1 MRVVNH
7 RADDVPRA
15 LAVTPL
21 FVYGSLRRGG
31 SNHRELSAAIFLE
44 EARTT
49 PSYALV
55 RIGEYPALVAGT
67 EAVSGELYA
76 VDDVLLEELDAFEGD
91 AYTRGLI
98 DLEDGRPAVAYRLRK
113 PRGDEDG
120 WQPI

>member
-1 MRVVNH
+1 VNH
-7 RADDVPRA
+7 RADDVSRA

-21 FVYGSLRRGG
+21 FVYGSLRRGR
-31 SNHRELSAAIFLE
+31 SNHRELSNATFLE
-44 EARTT
+44 ETRTT
-49 PSYALV
+49 RSYALV
-55 RIGEYPALVAGT
+55 RIGAYPALVAGT
-67 EAVSGELYA
+67 ESVSGELYA
-76 VDDVLLEELDAFEGD
+76 VDDALLEELDAFEGA